1 MIDLRTH
8 LISLIAVFIAL
19 GLGMVIGV
27 DLIGG
32 KGIVTQER
40 ALVQRLEADFSQL
53 RSQNTSL
60 SETIKAKDALLSV
73 EAAYGAQSLPVI
85 VTNRLA
91 GMNVAIVTTDATLD
105 LSPYLSIIKDA
116 GGSVGPVITLAPP
129 ESSLTAS
136 AAQALG
142 VGDSTSAVYTQVATT
157 LDAALKTGSASGV
170 SSLANLG
177 LLHLTGSFP
186 ATSPAVLLIA
196 GSATSPDP
204 LVQPFGVPFVEGLI
218 GDHIGV
224 TEGELSSVP
233 PSDSTIPAFD
243 KLGIATVD
251 DLDLA
256 PGQVAMVWG
265 LSGVTGTFGEK
276 PTAQSLMPPLTT
288 AP

>member
-60 SETIKAKDALLSV
+60 SETVKAKDALLSI
-73 EAAYGAQSLPVI
+73 EETYGAQTLPVI

-91 GMNVAIVTTDATLD
+91 GMNVAIVTTDDTLD
-105 LSPYLSIIKDA
+105 LSPYLTIIKDA
-116 GGSVGPVITLAPP
+116 GASVGPVITLVAP
-129 ESSLTAS
+129 EKNLTAS

-142 VGDSTSAVYTQVATT
+142 VADSTSAVYTKVAAT
-157 LDAALKTGSASGV
+157 LDAALKTGNASSV
-170 SSLANLG
+170 TALEDLG
-177 LLHLTGSFP
+177 LLHVTGSFA
-186 ATSPAVLLIA
+186 ATGPAVLLIA
-196 GSATSPDP
+196 GATSAPDP
-204 LVQPFGVPFVEGLI
+204 LVQTFGVPFVQGLLA
-218 GDHIGV
+218 DHMGV

-233 PSDSTIPAFD
+233 PADSTIPAFD

-256 PGQVAMVWG
+256 PGEVAMVWG

>member
-32 KGIVTQER
+32 KGIVTQEK
-40 ALVQRLEADFSQL
+40 ALVQRLETDFSQL

-60 SETIKAKDALLSV
+60 NQTIQAKDALLSV
-73 EAAYGAQSLPVI
+73 EENYGVQTVPVL
-85 VTNRLA
+85 VSNRLA
-91 GMNVAIVTTDATLD
+91 GMTVDVVTTDNSLN
-105 LSPYLSIIKDA
+105 LNPYLGIAKDA
-116 GGSVGPVITLAPP
+116 GATLGPVVTLVTPTKA
-129 ESSLTAS
+129 LTAS

-142 VGDSTSAVYTQVATT
+142 VADTNVAVYNQVATT
-157 LDAALKTGSASGV
+157 LAEAMKTGNGSQVAMLV
-170 SSLANLG
+170 ALG
-177 LLHLTGSFP
+177 LVHLTGNFST
-186 ATSPAVLLIA
+186 ASPAVLLIA
-196 GSATSPDP
+196 GAPTAPDP
-204 LVQPFGVPFVEGLI
+204 LVQPFGVPFVQSLLSDHLI
-218 GDHIGV
+218 V

-233 PSDSTIPAFD
+233 AADSTIPAFD

-256 PGQVAMVWG
+256 PGEIAMVWG
-265 LSGVTGTFGEK
+265 LSGVTGTFGDK
-276 PTAQSLMPPLTT
+276 PTAQTLMPPLAT